1 MSTTIIFMRGLFFME
16 PIKNLDGYLIS
27 KEGQIYSL
35 KTNKVLS
42 GYKTKPGYVVYYL
55 NNKVHKLHR
64 LLALQFIENIDNKP
78 FINHINGIKNDNKLE
93 NLEWVTAKE
102 NTIHAWQ
109 NNLCTANR
117 FWKGK
122 FGLNHNSSKAIL
134 QYDLQGNFIAKHI
147 GIRNTARGL
156 NINYQNI
163 LKCAKGIRKSAYG
176 YIWKYEAEFQP

>member
-1 MSTTIIFMRGLFFME
+1 MRGLFFME

-42 GYKTKPGYVVYYL
+42 GYETKQGYVVYYL

-78 FINHINGIKNDNKLE
+78 FINHINGIKNDNRLE

-102 NTIHAWQ
+102 NTIHAWN
-109 NNLCTANR
+109 NNLCKPVR
-117 FWKGK
+117 YWKGK
-122 FGLNHNSSKAIL
+122 FGANHKSSVAIL

-147 GIRNTARGL
+147 GMRDIGIKL
-156 NINYQNI
+156 NVKYQNI
-163 LKCAKGIRKSAYG
+163 SKCVRGINKQAYG
-176 YIWKYEAEFQP
+176 YIWKYEAELQP